1 MSASVST
8 NLSIARSEL
17 ILGGQKSGKSARAE
31 MLAWSWL
38 QANVDHHATF
48 IATAQAWDD
57 EMRARIVRHQAD
69 RAARLPTM
77 RTIEEPIAVAA
88 AIRTHSQA
96 DCLIVLDCLT
106 LWLTNC
112 LMPID
117 QVAIDMNVMKEV
129 IADLLDA
136 VQTARGPVVIVS
148 NEIGLGVIP
157 MGREVR
163 SYVDQLGKL
172 NQALAATV
180 DRVSLMAAGIPLC
193 LKNKEGDK

>member
-1 MSASVST
+1 MSVDMREDV
-8 NLSIARSEL
+8 SIARSEL

-38 QANVDHHATF
+38 QANVNHHAIF
-48 IATAQAWDD
+48 VATAQAWDD

-69 RAARLPTM
+69 RAARLPSM
-77 RTIEEPIAVAA
+77 RTIEEPIAVAD
-88 AIRTHSQA
+88 AIRTHSHT

-106 LWLTNC
+106 LWLTNY

-117 QVAIDMNVMKEV
+117 DIAIDMNLMKDK
-129 IADLLDA
+129 IADLMDA
-136 VQTARGPVVIVS
+136 VRTARGPVVIVS
-148 NEIGLGVIP
+148 NEVGLGVIP

-163 SYVDQLGKL
+163 SYVDQLGNL

-180 DRVSLMAAGIPLC
+180 DRVSLMAAGIPLF
-193 LKNKEGDK
+193 LKNKEER

>member
-1 MSASVST
+1 MNVDVSADVS
-8 NLSIARSEL
+8 IVRSEL

-31 MLAWSWL
+31 MLACSWL
-38 QANVDHHATF
+38 QASMDHHATF

-57 EMRARIVRHQAD
+57 EMRARIVRHQTD
-69 RAARLPTM
+69 RAVRLPNM
-77 RTIEEPIAVAA
+77 RTIEEPIAVAD

-117 QVAIDMNVMKEV
+117 QVAIDMNAMKEV
-129 IADLLDA
+129 IADLIDA

-163 SYVDQLGKL
+163 SYVDQLGSL
-172 NQALAATV
+172 NQAFAAAV

-193 LKNKEGDK
+193 LKNREGR

>member
-1 MSASVST
+1 MNVDVSADV
-8 NLSIARSEL
+8 SIARSEL

-38 QANVDHHATF
+38 QANMDHHATF

-57 EMRARIVRHQAD
+57 EMRARIVRHQTD
-69 RAARLPTM
+69 RAVRLPNM
-77 RTIEEPIAVAA
+77 RTIEEPIAVAD
-88 AIRTHSQA
+88 AIRTHSQT
-96 DCLIVLDCLT
+96 DSLIVLDCLT
-106 LWLTNC
+106 LWLTNY

-117 QVAIDMNVMKEV
+117 DIPIDMNLMKEK
-129 IADLLDA
+129 IADLMDA

-163 SYVDQLGKL
+163 SYVDQLGNL

-193 LKNKEGDK
+193 LKNRERR